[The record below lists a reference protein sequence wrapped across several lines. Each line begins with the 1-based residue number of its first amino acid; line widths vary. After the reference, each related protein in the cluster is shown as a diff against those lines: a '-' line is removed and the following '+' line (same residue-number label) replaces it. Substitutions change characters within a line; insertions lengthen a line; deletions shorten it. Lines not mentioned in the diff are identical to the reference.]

1 MSKDLTDKELLAMGK
16 KVKKR
21 VLFKDYVGTYCN
33 LGLQNRDMKTIR
45 KELPAIAKRG
55 AGMIM
60 KNILKKTKM
69 PKLPKHQRGFISIV
83 IYAGFVD
90 TLDGE
95 TKFVYPAQGADNFR
109 IEEV

>member
-1 MSKDLTDKELLAMGK
+1 MAKDLTDKELLAMGK

-60 KNILKKTKM
+60 KAILKKTVIR
-69 PKLPKHQRGFISIV
+69 KLPKSKQGFISV
-83 IYAGFVD
+83 VVYAGIVD
-90 TLDGE
+90 DLGDKMTFL
-95 TKFVYPAQGADNFR
+95 YPNPTDEYR
-109 IEEV
+109 LEEA